1 MTMRL
6 TLHSDYSLRVLI
18 FLTLKRGQQATIPE
32 IAQAY
37 QISRG
42 HLMKVVHE
50 LGKLGYVA
58 TLRGR
63 GGGLT
68 LGKPAGSI
76 RIGDVLRKTEDSLA
90 LVECF
95 TKPEPGAGCRIEGA
109 CRLKGVLAEAQR
121 AFFDTLDKYTLA
133 DLVDGRAAP
142 LKRQLRL
149 A

>member
-6 TLHSDYSLRVLI
+6 TLHSDYSLRVLM

-37 QISRG
+37 EISRG

-50 LGKLGYVA
+50 LGNLGYVA
-58 TLRGR
+58 TVRGR

-68 LGKPAGSI
+68 LGKPAESI
-76 RIGDVLRKTEDSLA
+76 RVGEVLRKTEDSLS
-90 LVECF
+90 LVACF
-95 TKPEPGAGCRIEGA
+95 TKSEPGAGCRIDGA
-109 CRLKGVLAEAQR
+109 CRLKGALAEAQR
-121 AFFDTLDKYTLA
+121 AFFDVLDKYTLA
-133 DLVDGRAAP
+133 DLVEGRAAP
-142 LKRQLRL
+142 LRRQLRL